1 MSDSNQAL
9 IAQLLE
15 QNANTT
21 KLYVESM
28 FGALKD
34 EIKALREENS
44 DLCRSLEFTQQEL
57 DTVKAKIVNLEGS
70 AQQSALNV
78 DSTVTMGERLRVLED
93 QSRASNLK
101 ITGISEVSNENS
113 EQTQRAVQKLVAE
126 KLLVPEVAVQ
136 KAYRV
141 GASTDNSRP
150 IIAKL
155 ASADDKYKCFKASS
169 KLKGTDIYLSD
180 DVSKAT
186 ADIRKG
192 KLDELKQKRRE
203 GYIAYFSGTRIVA
216 RPRRSQQELPTT
228 PRSDETFNSQDAQ
241 QTDDSSGSSPTLQCS
256 TGDASS
262 SPVHSSMPPADP
274 ADTSPA
280 LSSSAALADRTPVHS
295 QGAHNSGATLAAPA
309 PAHSSATT
317 PAARAPAQG
326 AHKTAATA
334 AARAADNSKKAPQP
348 PNKTTRPT
356 RAVAATKN
364 NFDGVKGKRNFKK

>member
-228 PRSDETFNSQDAQ
+228 PRSDETFNSQDAHR
-241 QTDDSSGSSPTLQCS
+241 TDDSRGSSSTLQCS
-256 TGDASS
+256 PGDASS

-274 ADTSPA
+274 ADSSPA
-280 LSSSAALADRTPVHS
+280 LSSSATPADRTPVHS